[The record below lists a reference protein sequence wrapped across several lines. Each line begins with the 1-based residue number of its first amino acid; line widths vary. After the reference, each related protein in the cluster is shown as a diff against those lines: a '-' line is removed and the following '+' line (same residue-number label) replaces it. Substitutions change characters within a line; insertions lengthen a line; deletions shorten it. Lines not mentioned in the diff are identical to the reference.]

1 VVLPE
6 VVFRR
11 TYTGPVPLPDDGVD
25 TDAGD
30 HVTRSLPDQ
39 GSFFLVNRAFIDL
52 PAEGTVAADRDAGLS
67 QL

>member
-1 VVLPE
+1 MVWIP
-6 VVFRR
+6 
-11 TYTGPVPLPDDGVD
+11 TP
-25 TDAGD
+25 GD